1 MQRAIIALSV
11 VSRDNSMAAV
21 LHLLHAINPGRA
33 AVGRFQGLAN
43 YKLAISSHFAIHSIN
58 IRV

>member
-1 MQRAIIALSV
+1 
-11 VSRDNSMAAV
+11 MAAA
-21 LHLLHAINPGRA
+21 LHLLHAINPGLT

-43 YKLAISSHFAIHSIN
+43 YKLAISSHFAIHSIK